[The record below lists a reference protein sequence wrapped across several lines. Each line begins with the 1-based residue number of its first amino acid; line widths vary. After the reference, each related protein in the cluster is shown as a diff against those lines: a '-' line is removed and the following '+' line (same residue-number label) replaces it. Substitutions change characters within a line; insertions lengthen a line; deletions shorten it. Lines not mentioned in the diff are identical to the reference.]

1 MTKCGRFTK
10 FAACKYAFK
19 RQSIKKK
26 FITYEAKRR
35 RSNLQ
40 RREIEEK
47 TNRIRSKREGDSR
60 TRKISGSS

>member
-47 TNRIRSKREGDSR
+47 TNRI
-60 TRKISGSS
+60 